1 MKNTKSL
8 GNPKILIRYV
18 SREYLFSF
26 GISFLFFVAIFF
38 VNQILYLARDRLSQ
52 NVSLLDTLRLILYA
66 LPAIVALSFPFGSL
80 LGILMTAGKLS
91 ADREIMAMRASGV
104 GLHWLFVPLMVLGLG
119 LSGISFGV
127 NDYLL
132 PLGTLRYTTL
142 YQELLFANSELAL
155 SPFSVNQYE
164 RTTIVTGD
172 VKDGMFL
179 NTLLM
184 DTTEDG
190 RSRIINAGS
199 GQIVRNARQDGVIS
213 LELHQVHILERDP
226 RRPEHFSTLDAD
238 TMTYSILLREI
249 NAALRNPGPR
259 EMSIL
264 DLWDLI
270 EERRQI
276 LFDRGIGSDTMID
289 RTLQIYWIEFWK
301 KIAIPLACLTFI
313 VLGFPIAL
321 GAKHNGRAVG
331 FGIGVLLSVI
341 YWGMLI
347 GAETLGVRYLSLPP
361 GFIILFPNLV
371 MVVIGLGVY
380 RFRVYR

>member
-1 MKNTKSL
+1 MKRLTAPRS
-8 GNPKILIRYV
+8 PAILIGYV

-26 GISFLFFVAIFF
+26 VISFLFFVAIFF

-52 NVSLLDTLRLILYA
+52 SVSFFDTMRLIFYA

-104 GLHWLFVPLMVLGLG
+104 GLHWLFIPLMVLGLG

-155 SPFSVNQYE
+155 SPYSVNQYE
-164 RTTIVTGD
+164 RTTIVTGE
-172 VKDGMFL
+172 VRDGRFY

-190 RSRIINAGS
+190 RDRIINAGS

-213 LELHQVHILERDP
+213 LELNQVHILERDP

-238 TMTYSILLREI
+238 SMTYSILLREI

-270 EERRQI
+270 QQREQTLIERG
-276 LFDRGIGSDTMID
+276 FGVGPMVD

-301 KIAIPLACLTFI
+301 KIAIPLASLTFVI
-313 VLGFPIAL
+313 LGFPIAL
-321 GAKHNGRAVG
+321 GARHNGRAVG
-331 FGIGVLLSVI
+331 FGLGVLFSVV
-341 YWGMLI
+341 YWGMLL
-347 GAETLGVRYLSLPP
+347 GAETLGVRFLTIPP
-361 GFIILFPNLV
+361 ALIILFPNLI
-371 MVVIGLGVY
+371 MVVIGLGIY
-380 RFRVYR
+380 RMRIHR